1 MLLTP
6 CSVQSFYHISI
17 VSFFLLFSRVLP
29 QNRKIP
35 TGKAVPLPK
44 IGSFDKPP
52 STNLS
57 TFASPP
63 PPVTTLSNSTT
74 NSNGNTIESAYSS
87 SKRDQSL
94 PPPPTASELKQQM
107 AQMQAQSQQQQQGSN
122 GNEGS
127 EFYAVTE
134 L

>member
-1 MLLTP
+1 MVLI
-6 CSVQSFYHISI
+6 YHF
-17 VSFFLLFSRVLP
+17 FFLLFCPLYRVLP

-44 IGSFDKPP
+44 IGSFDKP
-52 STNLS
+52 SNNLS

-63 PPVTTLSNSTT
+63 PPANTATTAGGQTSIVNNDTY
-74 NSNGNTIESAYSS
+74 AS

-107 AQMQAQSQQQQQGSN
+107 QQMQQQSAQHLQNQQQGN
-122 GNEGS
+122 TNADGS

>member
-1 MLLTP
+1 M
-6 CSVQSFYHISI
+6 YISI
-17 VSFFLLFSRVLP
+17 QRLLNCYFYVYFFRVLP

-44 IGSFDKPP
+44 IGSFDKP
-52 STNLS
+52 SNNLS
-57 TFASPP
+57 TFATPP
-63 PPVTTLSNSTT
+63 PPINSVVQTTGSGQNSTIVNNDT
-74 NSNGNTIESAYSS
+74 YG

-107 AQMQAQSQQQQQGSN
+107 LQMQQQSQQQQQGN
-122 GNEGS
+122 TNQDGS

>member
-1 MLLTP
+1 MFIKFT
-6 CSVQSFYHISI
+6 FH
-17 VSFFLLFSRVLP
+17 RVLP

-44 IGSFDKPP
+44 IGSFDKPS

-57 TFASPP
+57 TFASVPP
-63 PPVTTLSNSTT
+63 SIIASNITTSNNMTL
-74 NSNGNTIESAYSS
+74 NSNGNNESIYI
-87 SKRDQSL
+87 SKQRDQSL

-107 AQMQAQSQQQQQGSN
+107 AQMQAQSQQQQHQQSEPQSNN
-122 GNEGS
+122 GNADGS